1 MMPGKEVWDVGRDTE
16 EAWRRVTSDK
26 HPIDIAPL
34 HLCSHLL
41 HARSA
46 PMGRRPEP
54 NKNVFNLTL
63 KASARLWSGLTKSH
77 FLDLDI
83 QILNVSVLFYWHAVS
98 AHECHSG
105 GG

>member
-1 MMPGKEVWDVGRDTE
+1 MMPEKDVLDVGRDTE

-46 PMGRRPEP
+46 RTGRRPEQKQNHLQFHIKGQRSP
-54 NKNVFNLTL
+54 LV
-63 KASARLWSGLTKSH
+63 RLDKISLS
-77 FLDLDI
+77 
-83 QILNVSVLFYWHAVS
+83 
-98 AHECHSG
+98 
-105 GG
+105 

>member
-1 MMPGKEVWDVGRDTE
+1 MMPEKEVFDVGRDTE

-46 PMGRRPEP
+46 PMGRRPEQKQNCLQFHIKGQRSP
-54 NKNVFNLTL
+54 LV
-63 KASARLWSGLTKSH
+63 RLDKS
-77 FLDLDI
+77 
-83 QILNVSVLFYWHAVS
+83 SPS
-98 AHECHSG
+98 
-105 GG
+105 